1 MIKVL
6 NVRVFFFFLV
16 WMGVFVKVDRYKVD
30 KYVY

>member
-6 NVRVFFFFLV
+6 NVRVFFFLV